1 MSLKDRIEPLSSVV
15 TEKQVREIAGKFG
28 TPAYVYSQKI
38 LEEQAD
44 KVLAFPNEFGLT
56 ARFAMKSNPN
66 ANILKIFHN
75 KGIQID
81 ASSSFEV
88 QRAINVGIP
97 SKDILLTSQQ
107 VFDESELMRLV
118 DSGIE
123 YNACSLLQLKR
134 YGVDSR
140 PYGISFPSPSKE
152 VSVRVNPGLGSGGTN
167 RTNTG
172 GPASSFGIWKES
184 LSTMLNIADFYNLDI
199 TRLHTHIGS
208 GSDPTVWQNVA
219 LMSLGIASKII
230 SAGHNVQTIN
240 LGGGYKVARMSD
252 GSDGESTDLQK
263 CGEPVKEAF
272 ADFANKTGRKLKL
285 EIEPG
290 TFLVANAGCLIAR
303 VADLKRTSEYNFL
316 ITDSGMT
323 EVTRPSLYGA
333 QHPITIVGERDGWR
347 RTTEEYIVSGHCCE
361 SGDILTPEQGNPEEL
376 KPRRLLTAYKGDFVV
391 IGGTGAYCAA
401 MSTKNYNSYPEAPE
415 VLINRLGES
424 KEIRKRQ
431 SLKQILQNEIQL
443 E

>member
-1 MSLKDRIEPLSSVV
+1 MSLKDKIEPLSSVV
-15 TEKQVREIAGKFG
+15 TEEQVREIAEKFG
-28 TPAYVYSQKI
+28 TPVYVYSQKI

-88 QRAINVGIP
+88 QRAMNVGIP
-97 SKDILLTSQQ
+97 CKDILLTSQQ
-107 VFDESELMRLV
+107 VLSYSELMRLV

-123 YNACSLLQLKR
+123 YNACSLLQLEQ
-134 YGVDSR
+134 YGTIFH
-140 PYGISFPSPSKE
+140 GKE
-152 VSVRVNPGLGSGGTN
+152 ISVRVNPGLGSGGTN

-172 GPASSFGIWKES
+172 GPASSFGIWQES
-184 LSTMLNIADFYNLDI
+184 LDYMLNLANFHNLDI

-208 GSDPTVWQNVA
+208 GSDPVVWQRVA
-219 LMSLGIASKII
+219 SMSLGITSKII

-263 CGEPVKEAF
+263 CGEPVKKAF
-272 ADFANKTGRKLKL
+272 ADFANKTGRKFKL

-290 TFLVANAGCLIAR
+290 TFLVANAGCLIAK
-303 VADLKRTSEYNFL
+303 VADSKRTSEYNFL

-333 QHPITIVGERDGWR
+333 QHPITIVSKEDWGLRKIR
-347 RTTEEYIVSGHCCE
+347 EYIVSGHCCE
-361 SGDILTPEQGNPEEL
+361 SGDILTPEQGNPEAL
-376 KPRRLLTAYKGDFVV
+376 KPRKLLTADKGAFVV
-391 IGGTGAYCAA
+391 IGGTGAYCAG

-415 VLINRLGES
+415 VLINRKGEP

-431 SLKQILQNEIQL
+431 SLQQIIQNEV
-443 E
+443 